1 MKKYLR
7 VINNFIVYDV
17 PLEFVAEKRAEA
29 VALAESKVGTKEF
42 NMLFSEEYQHGMD
55 EDEVI
60 SSWAKEHL
68 TWDKIMVHAIKMDV
82 MKKDETVI
90 EFKDSISVVFH

>member
-7 VINNFIVYDV
+7 VINNFVVYDI
-17 PLEFVAEKRAEA
+17 PLEIIAEKRAEVIA
-29 VALAESKVGTKEF
+29 QDESKVGTKEF
-42 NMLFSEEYQHGMD
+42 NMVFSEEYQHGMD

-60 SSWAKEHL
+60 SSWAKEHI